1 MTIIY
6 SNRGDND
13 TLTLQRIWRD
23 IPDVTLIEIT
33 RDTEDYEEMLDRAI
47 ERERDTILFCGH
59 GTMHG
64 LLHPNFYEYLL
75 HENNRG
81 LIQARNVIGIWCYAS
96 NFAETYHVNGFF
108 SSMYVSNINEA
119 YQHGLT
125 EAIVTEVDSSLELF
139 CDRVNNLLLNQVPL
153 DRWVEHFTSQLNEN
167 NAVEIFNY
175 NGLRY
180 YDNF

>member
-23 IPDVTLIEIT
+23 VPNVTLVEIT
-33 RDTEDYEEMLDRAI
+33 RDDEDCDARVDSAI
-47 ERERDTILFCGH
+47 EQEHDTILFCGH
-59 GTMHG
+59 GSPYG
-64 LLHPNFYEYLL
+64 LLHPNFREYIL
-75 HENNRG
+75 HENNRN
-81 LIQARNVIGIWCYAS
+81 LIHARNVIGIWCHAS
-96 NFAETYHVNGFF
+96 SFAETYHVNGFF

-119 YQHGLT
+119 YQNGLT
-125 EAIVTEVDSSLELF
+125 EARVTEVNSSLELF

-153 DRWVEHFTSQLNEN
+153 DRWVEHFTTQINESN
-167 NAVEIFNY
+167 SVEVFNY